1 MKTSDKAFGEN
12 YASKF
17 KIGDLVWWV
26 TWEQDE
32 NYSIHSVIHKGALID
47 IVSERGDY
55 SHREVCFA
63 VVLPYGSQKTIKI
76 NITLLRKG
84 TNYDKEAGAFP

>member
-1 MKTSDKAFGEN
+1 MKTSGKAFGES
-12 YASKF
+12 YAGKF

-26 TWEQDE
+26 VWEQDE
-32 NYSIHSVIHKGALID
+32 NYSIRSVIHKGALID
-47 IVSERGDY
+47 IVTERGDY

-63 VVLPYGSQKTIKI
+63 VVLPYGSQNTIKI

-84 TNYDKEAGAFP
+84 TNYDKDNGAF